1 MPTHPSNSRPVHV
14 GPLLRPGALLLR
26 RDARTLLIGTSPG
39 IPVRDR
45 PGLVRVLRLLDG
57 SLDEARLAAVVA
69 RDIPEFTADLSPTI
83 DHLVG
88 LGVVLRASPDPHPW
102 RVAVRPDRSTST
114 LAGLLTDALGPSTLD
129 PDLEIVLSAGEPPR
143 SSIETLWS
151 AGVAHLPVV
160 VDEDGIRV
168 GPFVRPG
175 LTPCLGCLDIQ
186 RIEGDPAWSALVPQF
201 ERPRLLPAA
210 ASPRLVVRAAAE
222 VIAHVE
228 AIFAGD
234 RPPSWAATVR
244 LTDRHVHAARRPL
257 PFATS
262 CSCMLLVA

>member
-1 MPTHPSNSRPVHV
+1 MPTRPRNCRPVHV

-26 RDARTLLIGTSPG
+26 RDARTLLVGTSPG
-39 IPVRDR
+39 IAVRDR

-57 SLDEARLAAVVA
+57 SLDDARLAAVVA
-69 RDIPEFTADLSPTI
+69 RDVPEFTDDLRSTI
-83 DHLVG
+83 DRLVG
-88 LGVVLRASPDPHPW
+88 LGVVLRALPDPHPW
-102 RVAVRPDRSTST
+102 RVAVRPDRSTAA
-114 LAGLLTDALGPSTLD
+114 LANLLTDALGPAALD

-143 SSIETLWS
+143 TSIETLWS

-175 LTPCLGCLDIQ
+175 LTPCLGCLDVQ
-186 RIEGDPAWSALVPQF
+186 RTESDPAWAALIPQF

-210 ASPRLVVRAAAE
+210 ASPRLLVRAAAE
-222 VIAHVE
+222 VVAHVE

-234 RPPSWAATVR
+234 RPASWAATVR
-244 LTDRHVHAARRPL
+244 LTDRDVRPERRPL
-257 PFATS
+257 SFATS